1 MILKEEVEVLGAV
14 LQEEETDLEEVQHH
28 LTLTN

>member
-14 LQEEETDLEEVQHH
+14 LQEEGTDQEEVQHH
-28 LTLTN
+28 LILTN